1 MALHLP
7 CSAFS
12 MAVALQLRGGGSD
25 MIGKVV
31 GSYKITEK
39 IGEGGMGSV
48 FKGIDTMLERE
59 VAIKMLRPDF
69 TRDAEIAERFR
80 AEAVTLA
87 KLNHPNIATL
97 HNFFR
102 HEDDYFMVMEFVRG
116 ETLEDLIKKRGALPS
131 DRAIF
136 FFGSALEG
144 IGHAHTMGIIH
155 RDIKPAN
162 MMLTEKGSLKVMD
175 FGIARVLGTTRMTRQ
190 GTIIGT
196 VAYMAPEQIKG
207 QDSDARTDIYSLGI
221 LLYEMVTGRVP
232 FESDSEYG
240 IMMAQI
246 NEAPPP
252 PRSIVPQ
259 IPLHLE
265 QAIMRALAKNP
276 DARFQTVGEFRMALE
291 SNQAIPT
298 VARENRAVTAPTAVI
313 ETAGMNQDTLTT
325 QRFDKVSSTS
335 QGTLPHQAFGNYQGA
350 NPGQTLQPSTPGGT
364 QVVPSQQHASYTGNS
379 QMSYPVMQTN
389 APQSKGL
396 NWTHFVAGIILLIV
410 LAGVPIYFLTLRKG
424 PAVDRAPVTPPT
436 NLQAPTTGP
445 SEVLPPPQVPAQ
457 ATPIPAKPE
466 KPATSPNSLPETT
479 AVDNDDDDD
488 EKTAEEKAAAEKA
501 RARKEAA
508 AAAARERERKRK
520 EARKLLD
527 S

>member
-1 MALHLP
+1 
-7 CSAFS
+7 
-12 MAVALQLRGGGSD
+12 

-48 FKGIDTMLERE
+48 FKGTDTMLERE

-102 HEDDYFMVMEFVRG
+102 HDEDYFMVMEFVRG
-116 ETLEDLIKKRGALPS
+116 ETLENLIKKHGALPP

-136 FFGSALEG
+136 LFGLALEG

-162 MMLTEKGSLKVMD
+162 MMFTEKGSLKVMD
-175 FGIARVLGTTRMTRQ
+175 FGIARVLGSTRMTRQ

-196 VAYMAPEQIKG
+196 IDYMAPEQIKG
-207 QDSDARTDIYSLGI
+207 EDSDSRTDIYSLGI

-240 IMMAQI
+240 LMMAQI

-252 PRSIVPQ
+252 PRTIVPDL
-259 IPLHLE
+259 PLSLE

-276 DARFQTVGEFRMALE
+276 KARFQTVGEFRMALE
-291 SNQAIPT
+291 GKKISTAAID
-298 VARENRAVTAPTAVI
+298 NRLATAPTVVI
-313 ETAGMNQDTLTT
+313 ETAGVNQESLAT
-325 QRFDKVSSTS
+325 QRFDKLSPTS
-335 QGTLPHQAFGNYQGA
+335 QGTLPHQNFGNFQGPDSGESRRPA
-350 NPGQTLQPSTPGGT
+350 TPSGT
-364 QVVPSQQHASYTGNS
+364 QYVPAAQTPYPGNVY
-379 QMSYPVMQTN
+379 QPFPAAQ
-389 APQSKGL
+389 PQSAAAKGL
-396 NWTHFVAGIILLIV
+396 NWTHFVAGFLLLAV
-410 LAGVPIYFLTLRKG
+410 LAGVPIYFLTLKKE
-424 PAVDRAPVTPPT
+424 PAVNQGPISVPAPNPPPAT
-436 NLQAPTTGP
+436 NLQPPPKPESAPVRPQATVPTTPTPTG
-445 SEVLPPPQVPAQ
+445 SEKA
-457 ATPIPAKPE
+457 AD
-466 KPATSPNSLPETT
+466 SPNSLPQAAAT
-479 AVDNDDDDD
+479 DD
-488 EKTAEEKAAAEKA
+488 ENSAEAKAAAAEKA

-508 AAAARERERKRK
+508 AERERERKRR

-527 S
+527 Y